1 MSELKQF
8 NNSEIPVFFDSP
20 CTISTLQ
27 VLGLLRMSPD
37 YLAMAATSA
46 AIIRQPVDHLAA
58 PGHGQVERHPEYL

>member
-1 MSELKQF
+1 MSTASSRYLQYLYIY
-8 NNSEIPVFFDSP
+8 NIY
-20 CTISTLQ
+20 TISTLQ

-58 PGHGQVERHPEYL
+58 PGHGQVDSHLEYL